1 MGPAVLSSM
10 IGFAEL
16 TSGTGKWTGL
26 TGDAF
31 FTGWQNGGGTET
43 VNQGSTIYLPQ

>member
-1 MGPAVLSSM
+1 M
-10 IGFAEL
+10 IGLAQF

-31 FTGWQNGGGTET
+31 FTGRQSGGGTAT
-43 VNQGSTIYLPQ
+43 VNHRSAIYLPQ